1 MGNNTNAPIVQNPE
15 LLDRIIGNIQSGLI
29 DNIGWLNKAFGRA
42 ERLVKYNANNKKIYT
57 PNVYAGG
64 NEYVEVSPDANIGN
78 FSFFWIEDP
87 QTIDWTPKVSI
98 GIKTSFALIFW
109 FDYRTIYNSPNE
121 RNKEALKKQILDILN
136 GGFWL
141 KSGRITL
148 NRIYELAENI
158 YKEFSLDEIDNQFLM
173 HPYGGFR
180 FEGILEIT
188 ETCTV

>member
-1 MGNNTNAPIVQNPE
+1 MGNNINAPIVQNPE

-57 PNVYAGG
+57 PNVYAGR
-64 NEYVEVSPDANIGN
+64 NEYIEVSPDANIGN
-78 FSFFWIEDP
+78 FSFFWVEDP
-87 QTIDWTPKVSI
+87 QTIDWTPKMYI

-109 FDYRTIYNSPNE
+109 FDYRTIYNNPNE
-121 RNKEALKKQILDILN
+121 RNKEALKKQILDVLN

-158 YKEFSLDEIDNQFLM
+158 YKEFSLDEINNQFLM
-173 HPYGGFR
+173 HPYGGLR

>member
-109 FDYRTIYNSPNE
+109 FDYRNIYNNPNE
-121 RNKEALKKQILDILN
+121 RNKEALKKQILDVLN